1 MMIYILMVL
10 VPGLLI
16 GGWAQYKLKKTYHE
30 TSQMLSQSGITGA
43 EAARMIV
50 QGMGNNLVAR
60 QNPDFDHASFTV
72 EQTQGFLSD
81 HYDPRDKTLRLS
93 PDIYHGKS
101 LAALGVAAHEAGH
114 ALQDAEAYGALKLRN
129 AIVPVASIGSNG
141 AFIFLIAGMLM
152 QIPGLMLVGVV
163 LFSAIV
169 AFQLINLPCE
179 FDASKRAREQLLALN
194 MVTTE
199 EDVQVKRV
207 LGAAAM
213 TYVAAAVT
221 AIMTLL
227 YYILQYMAM
236 SDD

>member
-1 MMIYILMVL
+1 MMLYILMVL

-16 GGWAQYKLKKTYHE
+16 GGWAQYKLKSTYHQ
-30 TSQMLSQSGITGA
+30 TSQMLAKSGLTGA

-60 QNPDFDHASFTV
+60 QNPDFDHNAFTV

-152 QIPGLMLVGVV
+152 QLPGLMLVGVI

-194 MVTTE
+194 MVTPD

-207 LGAAAM
+207 LNAAAM
-213 TYVAAAVT
+213 TYVAAAVA

-227 YYILQYMAM
+227 YYVMQYLIMREE
-236 SDD
+236 